1 MTRQELFE
9 AHWADVHAVP
19 VETMAQYR
27 FVEKEGY
34 RLPGMAAHYRTFCAA
49 LDVHPA
55 AQALVGESGSQYTWV
70 GFDFGAAL

>member
-19 VETMAQYR
+19 VEAMAQYR
-27 FVEKEGY
+27 FSEKDGY

-49 LDVHPA
+49 LQLKGRKRVKDNSMAEV
-55 AQALVGESGSQYTWV
+55 LV
-70 GFDFGAAL
+70 